1 MKTFLLA
8 AFFLVS
14 CASEDMNDNPVHT
27 ENPPFFKRYKK
38 REKELLYIAVNE
50 KGNVDTVTMKL
61 IDRTLKKFDPEIIV
75 AKYPVHDPNILVQE
89 LSQCEQNLGCTP
101 SSWACYV
108 AKPRGIPCISGEPF
122 DSDILR
128 RIVNKKTL
136 ADEILFFYSYRRL
149 VRKSKGHDKPLTL
162 LPQIIEEEKKI
173 LNLASRFDKDE
184 FLLMYKDK
192 MGSSLI
198 KLGFTDLK
206 SIRTGNY
213 LQRLA
218 WVIRKTHDDL
228 VLEKIEKEQLSHERV
243 MVVYGVEHYKKQLMP
258 LEDFFSSHL
267 P

>member
-14 CASEDMNDNPVHT
+14 CASEDMNDNTAQT
-27 ENPPFFKRYKK
+27 EKTPFFKRYKK
-38 REKELLYIAVNE
+38 RNKELLYIAVNE
-50 KGNVDTVTMKL
+50 KGNVDTATMTL
-61 IDRTLKKFDPEIIV
+61 IDETVKKFDPEIIV
-75 AKYPVHDPNILVQE
+75 AKYSVHDPNTIVKE

-101 SSWACYV
+101 SAWACYI
-108 AKPRGIPCISGEPF
+108 AKPRGIPCYSGEPF
-122 DSDILR
+122 DSDIMR
-128 RIVNKKTL
+128 RIVNKKIL
-136 ADEILFFYSYRRL
+136 SDEILFFYTYRQL
-149 VRKSKGHDKPLTL
+149 VRKSKGVEKPLTL
-162 LPQIIEEEKKI
+162 LPDIIEEEKKI

-184 FLLMYKDK
+184 FILMYKDK

-206 SIRTGNY
+206 SNRNGNY

-218 WVIRKTHDDL
+218 WLVRKAHDDL
-228 VLEKIEKEQLSHERV
+228 VLEKIEKEQLDHERV
-243 MVVYGVEHYKKQLMP
+243 MVIYGVEHYKKQVVP